1 MLSKSS
7 RYSSVGIIVAVMA
20 LLCMPVVAQAA
31 TKSTLWVAP
40 GAAGPGPGASCADAG
55 YASVQAAIDA
65 AAKGDTIEICAGTY
79 SEQLSITTPVN
90 LVAAGGAGTA
100 TIALPALP
108 ADSSTPCD
116 EAAGRTVYGTPQD
129 EISICTSGKV
139 SLSDLSIDAKWP
151 GGTCNENLYGI
162 LVGGGATLKAS
173 DVTLAGAG
181 ASPINGC
188 QGGVGIQVGMAWTSP
203 VQVGHATLAGDTISE
218 YQKNGITVDGAGSSA
233 KITKAKV
240 TGAFATT
247 QIAQNGIQ
255 VSNGAAASIK
265 ASSIEG
271 NQCRAASCGPDAWS
285 ETQATGVLFLG
296 AASGSSVTRSKLFE
310 NDVNVYFD
318 SQSPTQPS
326 SPEVTISKD
335 RMGADYEGI
344 VLDQGDAAIENDL
357 LAGSSHIGIL
367 IFQYEAQAYAPN
379 STATS
384 DKITDDSEAS
394 VKVDS
399 DNAPGDHPGNFT
411 LTKTSLGGYPPT
423 EVVNGSS
430 TYTVTQV
437 EPIIE

>member
-1 MLSKSS
+1 MFSKSF
-7 RYSSVGIIVAVMA
+7 RYSWVGAVGAVIA
-20 LLCMPVVAQAA
+20 LLCMPVVAQA
-31 TKSTLWVAP
+31 TKSTLWVAG
-40 GAAGPGPGASCADAG
+40 GAVGPGPGVSCADAG
-55 YASVQAAIDA
+55 YATVQAAIDA
-65 AAKGDTIEICAGTY
+65 ATKSDTIEVCPGTY
-79 SEQLSITTPVN
+79 SEQLSITKPVS
-90 LVAAGGAGTA
+90 LVAADGVGTA
-100 TIALPALP
+100 TIALPAVP
-108 ADSSTPCD
+108 ANSSTPCD

-129 EISICTSGKV
+129 EISICTTGKV
-139 SLSDLSIDAKWP
+139 GLSDLSVDAKWP
-151 GGTCNENLYGI
+151 AGTCNENLYGI
-162 LVGGGATLKAS
+162 LVGGEATLKAS
-173 DVTLAGAG
+173 DVTLEGAG

-203 VQVGHATLAGDTISE
+203 VQVGHATLTGDTISE

-233 KITKAKV
+233 KVTKTKV
-240 TGAFATT
+240 AGAFATT

-255 VSNGAAASIK
+255 VSNGAEGTIK
-265 ASSIEG
+265 TSTIEG
-271 NQCRAASCGPDAWS
+271 NECRAASCGADAWS
-285 ETQATGVLFLG
+285 ETQATGVLFFG
-296 AASGSSVTRSKLFE
+296 AAGGSSVTKSKLFE

-367 IFQYEAQAYAPN
+367 IFQYEGQAYAPN

-411 LTKTSLGGYPPT
+411 LTKSNLGGYPPT

-437 EPIIE
+437 EPVTE